1 MDEHD
6 WDARVDDLERE
17 GLDLLGV
24 VTTAATWSGQL
35 AGPVRRVVDIGS
47 GPGVGSCELARCF
60 PDAHV
65 VAVDASPSM
74 LERAVER
81 ARSLGLDDR
90 VWTHLAELPSGL
102 DGLGPADI
110 AFASMSLHHM
120 PDPGEAL
127 DAIRRLLTD
136 DGLLVVIEHGPG
148 AAHGHAPT
156 IDTPALLAAAG
167 FDLIGNRISSDRLI
181 IIGRPSWRRSSLLQP
196 PGSAGVT

>member
-1 MDEHD
+1 
-6 WDARVDDLERE
+6 
-17 GLDLLGV
+17 
-24 VTTAATWSGQL
+24 
-35 AGPVRRVVDIGS
+35 VRRIVDFGS
-47 GPGVGSCELARCF
+47 GPGVGTCELARCF

-65 VAVDASPSM
+65 VAVHASRSM
-74 LERAVER
+74 LERAAER
-81 ARSLGLDDR
+81 ARSLGLDNR

-120 PDPGEAL
+120 PDPDQAL

-181 IIGRPSWRRSSLLQP
+181 IIGRPSRRRSSLP
-196 PGSAGVT
+196 